1 MSLSP
6 KIHSPQAL
14 RRIASSAL
22 LIEEY
27 NAVSGHHY
35 ILVDASSVQRPLLLT
50 QLPNCPVIALCSD
63 TVNNTAVLERS
74 DFDCFVYPSE
84 LEQLLAN
91 INAQPHA
98 ATVLCQL
105 LRQSLSININQAL
118 INESFAYSLLQSSA
132 GFRQWLR
139 QRPKPS
145 NDEGQSPT
153 VVTSRANDILEIV
166 LDRPLRHNAYN
177 AAMRDELW
185 AALQLAVTDVSIE
198 QTILSGN
205 GPSFCAGGDLTEFGA
220 VTDAAI
226 AHIARTTRS
235 PSRLLSQLTSN
246 VTVEVHGACIGAG
259 IELPAFCHH
268 IRAHG
273 DAYFKLPEVAFG
285 LIPGAGGTVSIS
297 RRIGRQATARLALLG
312 NAIDAELALQI
323 GLIDAII

>member
-6 KIHSPQAL
+6 KIHSPDEL
-14 RRIASSAL
+14 RRIANSAL

-27 NAVSGHHY
+27 NAVHGHHY
-35 ILVDASSVQRPLLLT
+35 ILIDASSVRQPLLLT

-63 TVNNTAVLERS
+63 TVNNSEVLERS
-74 DFDCFVYPSE
+74 DFDCLVYPSQ
-84 LEQLLAN
+84 LDQLLAN
-91 INAQPHA
+91 VSAHPHA

-105 LRQSLSININQAL
+105 LRQSLDTSIGQAL
-118 INESFAYSLLQSSA
+118 VNESLAYSLLQSSS

-139 QRPKPS
+139 QRPSPS
-145 NDEGQSPT
+145 AQEDHLPT
-153 VVTSRANDILEIV
+153 VVTAREGDTLEIV

-185 AALQLAVTDVSIE
+185 AALQLAVSDVSIA
-198 QTILSGN
+198 QTILAGN
-205 GPSFCAGGDLTEFGA
+205 GPSFCSGGDLTEFGA
-220 VTDAAI
+220 VTDTAI
-226 AHIARTTRS
+226 AHIVRTTRS
-235 PSRLLSQLTSN
+235 PGLLLSQIRSS

-268 IRAHG
+268 IRAHS

-297 RRIGRQATARLALLG
+297 RRIGRQATAGLALLG
-312 NAIDAELALQI
+312 NAIDAEHALQL
-323 GLIDAII
+323 GLIDAIV